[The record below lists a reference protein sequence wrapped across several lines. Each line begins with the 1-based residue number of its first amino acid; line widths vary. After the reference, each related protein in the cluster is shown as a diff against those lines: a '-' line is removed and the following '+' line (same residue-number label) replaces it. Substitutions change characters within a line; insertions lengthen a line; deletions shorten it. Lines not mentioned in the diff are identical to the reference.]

1 MSQMARLL
9 VWLVWLGLASGA
21 AVSPAGAVDEPPL
34 VSAWAADHAS
44 RARLLGGHLARTE
57 PTLALLAGLEITLDD
72 GWKTYW
78 RHPGASGV
86 PPRFDWSKSD
96 NLAGALVLYPA
107 PQRYSEAD
115 GETIGYKKRVVFP
128 IELTPKDPTR
138 PITLRLELEYGA
150 CREVCIPVQA
160 ELLLK
165 IPIEASPKVGDD
177 ALTRAL
183 EKVPRPDATERDPK
197 LDRVRVELASPK
209 PQIVIDVSVPGGAK
223 SADAFLEAPGG
234 AWIPMTQRVPDRPA
248 GKARFIVDL
257 ADGADLGDL
266 KGKTIRLTLV
276 SDSGQSESTFVF
288 E

>member
-1 MSQMARLL
+1 MPRLVRLL
-9 VWLVWLGLASGA
+9 FWLVSLAVVCGA
-21 AVSPAGAVDEPPL
+21 TVLPAGAVDEPPL

-44 RARLLGGHLARTE
+44 RARLLGGHLARSE
-57 PTLALLAGLEITLDD
+57 PTPALLAGLEITLDD

-96 NLAGALVLYPA
+96 NLAGAVVLFPA
-107 PQRYSEAD
+107 PQRFSEAD

-138 PITLRLELEYGA
+138 PITLHLDLEYGA

-160 ELLLK
+160 TLTLK
-165 IPIEASPKVGDD
+165 IPVEVSTKAGDD

-183 EKVPRPDATERDPK
+183 DRVPRPDATDRDPK
-197 LDRVRVELASPK
+197 VVGVKVDLVGPK
-209 PQIVIDVSVPGGAK
+209 PQIVIDVAVPGGAK
-223 SADAFLEAPGG
+223 SADAFLEAPEGL
-234 AWIPMTQRVPDRPA
+234 WIPMTQRVPGRPA

-257 ADGADLGDL
+257 TDGAGLGDL

-276 SDSGQSESTFVF
+276 SDSGQSESTFMF

>member
-1 MSQMARLL
+1 MSRLARLL
-9 VWLVWLGLASGA
+9 IWLVTLAAASGA
-21 AVSPAGAVDEPPL
+21 VISPVEAVDEPPL

-44 RARLLGGHLARTE
+44 RARLLGGHLARSE
-57 PTLALLAGLEITLDD
+57 PTTALLAGLEITLDD

-96 NLAGALVLYPA
+96 NLAGAVVLYPA

-138 PITLRLELEYGA
+138 PISLHLDLEYGA

-160 ELLLK
+160 VLTLK
-165 IPIEASPKVGDD
+165 IPIEVSTKAGEDV
-177 ALTRAL
+177 LTRAL
-183 EKVPRPDATERDPK
+183 EKVPRADVTERDPK
-197 LDRVRVELASPK
+197 VDRVRVELAGAK
-209 PQIVIDVSVPGGAK
+209 PQIVIDVAVPGGAK
-223 SADAFLEAPGG
+223 SADAFLEAPEGL
-234 AWIPMTQRVPDRPA
+234 WIPMTQRVAGRPA

-276 SDSGQSESTFVF
+276 SDGGQSESTFVL